1 MKIEISSKS
10 EYQNLSNS
18 DLIEVE
24 DQEDSKDDSWL
35 VVSIKKENNSSVF

>member
-10 EYQNLSNS
+10 ESQNLSNS

-35 VVSIKKENNSSVF
+35 VISVKKENNS